1 MNTLFEKADWHSFV
15 EGNRNGLSEEINKL
29 DGNRLLNSS
38 EEDLVKY
45 FHNKY
50 YFDVPVLTEDEISVD
65 QSEVDVDVSRDPNR
79 FFFDRSGPFY
89 VKGTKITFYVPF
101 TGEEIFFSIRPSR
114 YYMQQFFGEIRNNCL
129 IYSISNVEQN
139 PERVKVEFENYLRQI
154 KEYLLTQ
161 RQESSSYNNSLESTI
176 RGMIGSRKQK
186 LLKDKNVVSSL
197 GYKLKENP
205 NESKTYAAPISK
217 KKVIQLPPAS
227 NQPYK
232 PEPALLDDDYNNILA
247 ILENMTHVMERSP
260 TAFKDINE
268 ESLRMHFLMQLNGQY
283 EGSATGE
290 TFNYN
295 GKTDILIRINDKNI
309 FIAECKFWK
318 GKIKY
323 LETID
328 QILGYSSWR
337 DTKVAILLFNRN
349 KNMSKVLEE
358 IDSSTKEHKNYKR
371 EIKITHET
379 QRKYIFSQISDANRE
394 LFLTVMVFD
403 VPNE

>member
-1 MNTLFEKADWHSFV
+1 M
-15 EGNRNGLSEEINKL
+15 
-29 DGNRLLNSS
+29 
-38 EEDLVKY
+38 
-45 FHNKY
+45 
-50 YFDVPVLTEDEISVD
+50 
-65 QSEVDVDVSRDPNR
+65 QR
-79 FFFDRSGPFY
+79 FYGD
-89 VKGTKITFYVPF
+89 
-101 TGEEIFFSIRPSR
+101 
-114 YYMQQFFGEIRNNCL
+114 IRNSCL
-129 IYSISNVEQN
+129 VYSIANVEQN
-139 PERVKVEFENYLRQI
+139 PERVKVEFENYLRPI
-154 KEYLLTQ
+154 KEYLQTQ
-161 RQESSSYNNSLESTI
+161 RQESISYNDSLESTI
-176 RGMIGSRKQK
+176 RGIIISRKQK
-186 LLKDKNVVSSL
+186 LLKDKNIVSSL

-217 KKVIQLPPAS
+217 KKAIQLPPAS
-227 NQPYK
+227 SQPYK
-232 PEPALLDDDYNNILA
+232 PEPALLDDDYNNILG

-318 GKIKY
+318 GKTKY

-328 QILGYSSWR
+328 QILGYTSWR

-349 KNMSKVLEE
+349 KNMSKVLDE

-371 EIKITHET
+371 EIKIAHES
-379 QRKYIFSQISDANRE
+379 QRKYIFSQISDINRE
-394 LFLTVMVFD
+394 LILTVLVFD